1 MYIIFY
7 ILIFLIF
14 FTTPIYWFYKLIR
27 CFCNKNEVNGVSLK
41 IEYVFTV
48 ITFIICF
55 SLFSFINS
63 LVKTGLPLTKYEF
76 DSTPLNIYTPLSF
89 EHSLTLLVFFTLGV
103 IAYYLLK
110 SSKIDFAPIPYVILC
125 SIVIINIIFS
135 LLIFTQ
141 LIGVKDSID
150 IVLSPILIIIGLNY
164 LGLSFMYISLL
175 KSKMDNVR
183 VIEEHLNKKFKNKWF
198 NKIYIFF
205 IKYNNKP
212 ILWIITLFPVFI
224 IIQLILVLFGQQPDS
239 FIKVFFDTS
248 NYTYSQVI
256 PPDPIIIPGD
266 SHYLCTVS
274 ARGHKKIVKPLRAG
288 IRGNKRIL
296 VNRQLLVANA
306 FENILEQYTPKTH
319 KIIRYF
325 YDKYGYP
332 LSKHINTK
340 FSADLTYFLM
350 KPLEWIFLIVLYSID
365 KNPENRIHI
374 QYSELRK

>member
-27 CFCNKNEVNGVSLK
+27 YFCNKSEVNGVSLK

-76 DSTPLNIYTPLSF
+76 DSAPLDMYTPLSF

-110 SSKIDFAPIPYVILC
+110 SSKIDFAPIPYAILC
-125 SIVIINIIFS
+125 SILIINIIFS

-141 LIGVKDSID
+141 LLGVKDSND
-150 IVLSPILIIIGLNY
+150 IVLSPMLIIIGLNY

-183 VIEEHLNKKFKNKWF
+183 VIEEHLNKNLRINGLIKF
-198 NKIYIFF
+198 IFF
-205 IKYNNKP
+205 
-212 ILWIITLFPVFI
+212 L
-224 IIQLILVLFGQQPDS
+224 
-239 FIKVFFDTS
+239 
-248 NYTYSQVI
+248 
-256 PPDPIIIPGD
+256 
-266 SHYLCTVS
+266 
-274 ARGHKKIVKPLRAG
+274 
-288 IRGNKRIL
+288 
-296 VNRQLLVANA
+296 
-306 FENILEQYTPKTH
+306 
-319 KIIRYF
+319 
-325 YDKYGYP
+325 
-332 LSKHINTK
+332 
-340 FSADLTYFLM
+340 
-350 KPLEWIFLIVLYSID
+350 
-365 KNPENRIHI
+365 
-374 QYSELRK
+374 